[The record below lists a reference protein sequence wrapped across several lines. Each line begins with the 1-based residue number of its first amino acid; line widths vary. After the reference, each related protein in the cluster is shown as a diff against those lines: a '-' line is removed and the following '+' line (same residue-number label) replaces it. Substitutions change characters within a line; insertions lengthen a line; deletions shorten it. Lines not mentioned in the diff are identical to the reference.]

1 MKYREVHA
9 LAQVSED
16 LLIAREFYDRV
27 EIGLG
32 NYFKDSILA
41 QISSLCFYAGIHQKH
56 NGYYRLLG
64 NPFPF
69 AIYYDIIDDK
79 VIVVAVI
86 DMRRDPKS
94 IAQQLEQ
101 RKDKSQSGHPD

>member
-9 LAQVSED
+9 LDQVSED

-32 NYFKDSILA
+32 NYFKESILA
-41 QISSLCFYAGIHQKH
+41 EISSLSFYAGIHQKH

-86 DMRRDPKS
+86 DMRRNPKS
-94 IAQQLEQ
+94 ITRQLEQ
-101 RKDKSQSGHPD
+101 RKGKSQQ